1 MKFSLKLKDHEV
13 GTLKL
18 IVATQVNS
26 EGKTIN
32 ETEVGYIEG
41 KYADR
46 LEFKTLTD

>member
-1 MKFSLKLKDHEV
+1 MKFILKLKDHKV

-18 IVATQVNS
+18 IVATQINS
-26 EGKTIN
+26 DNEIIN

-46 LEFKTLTD
+46 LEFKYLTD